1 MKKFVSIIAILLML
15 SLAACSNQD
24 TPCAAD
30 NPSNTQTESNTML
43 DAGVWPVNEYT
54 EGLPVPSGTVGWAML
69 DTEHEN
75 CSISIVDIS
84 ETDYNDYLELLKQ
97 EGFSIIEEVSEEIEG
112 QDYVSIGTLLSNGE
126 KGLSISYIP
135 DNFTIYISFL
145 K

>member
-24 TPCAAD
+24 TPSAAD

-54 EGLPVPSGTVGWAML
+54 EELPVPSGTVGWAML

-97 EGFSIIEEVSEEIEG
+97 EGFSIIC
-112 QDYVSIGTLLSNGE
+112 LLYTSRCV
-126 KGLSISYIP
+126 
-135 DNFTIYISFL
+135 
-145 K
+145 

>member
-24 TPCAAD
+24 TPSAAD

-69 DTEHEN
+69 DFRPTAVICTSTMN
-75 CSISIVDIS
+75 
-84 ETDYNDYLELLKQ
+84 LLPMRLPPCRSKNKA
-97 EGFSIIEEVSEEIEG
+97 F
-112 QDYVSIGTLLSNGE
+112 
-126 KGLSISYIP
+126 
-135 DNFTIYISFL
+135 
-145 K
+145 

>member
-24 TPCAAD
+24 TPSAAD

-75 CSISIVDIS
+75 CSISLWI
-84 ETDYNDYLELLKQ
+84 
-97 EGFSIIEEVSEEIEG
+97 
-112 QDYVSIGTLLSNGE
+112 
-126 KGLSISYIP
+126 
-135 DNFTIYISFL
+135 
-145 K
+145 

>member
-24 TPCAAD
+24 TQSAED

-135 DNFTIYISFL
+135 DNFTIFISFL